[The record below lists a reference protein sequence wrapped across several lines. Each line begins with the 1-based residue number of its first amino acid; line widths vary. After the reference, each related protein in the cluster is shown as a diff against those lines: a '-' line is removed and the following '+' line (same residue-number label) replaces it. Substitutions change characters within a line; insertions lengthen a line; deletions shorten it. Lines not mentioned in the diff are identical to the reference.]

1 MSEVQKQAPIVCESV
16 KRFYQQG
23 DVTVKAL
30 AGVTLTIESG
40 EFVSL
45 SGPSGSGKTT
55 LLNCVAGLDIPTS
68 GEVYLI
74 GNRVSQ
80 MSKSQLADLRLRSVG
95 FVFQSYNLVPVLS
108 AQENVEF
115 VMELQGISRT
125 ERAERARAILQ
136 EVGLAGMEHRR
147 PAELSGGQQ
156 QRVAVARAVASR
168 PQLVLADEPTANLDS
183 KTSGALMDMM
193 REMEDY
199 SKKIRFDIKGIKVWL
214 HVFWNEDGS
223 ISHIGYLLRPDSR
236 NIDAL
241 ELAAFFKTFMGRY
254 KLPVSSSKKFSHYT
268 GANFPIYSEKV
279 NN

>member
-193 REMEDY
+193 REMNAEHGITFVFSTHDKLVM
-199 SKKIRFDIKGIKVWL
+199 SRARRLIKM
-214 HVFWNEDGS
+214 HDGLIES
-223 ISHIGYLLRPDSR
+223 DEIQS
-236 NIDAL
+236 
-241 ELAAFFKTFMGRY
+241 
-254 KLPVSSSKKFSHYT
+254 
-268 GANFPIYSEKV
+268 
-279 NN
+279 